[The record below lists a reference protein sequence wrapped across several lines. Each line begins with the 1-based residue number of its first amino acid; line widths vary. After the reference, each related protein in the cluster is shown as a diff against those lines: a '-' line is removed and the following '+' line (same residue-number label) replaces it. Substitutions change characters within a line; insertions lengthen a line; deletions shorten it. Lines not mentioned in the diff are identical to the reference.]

1 MKRIAIRLD
10 AGKSIGIGHL
20 MRCMALAEGLQR
32 EEDVSVFFIC
42 RNRISIEEPYQV
54 VYLDIPYP
62 MAEGGYAVPSIR
74 DEIEELAKVLS
85 EYRIDCLIVD
95 HYGADD
101 NYFQCIRGAVP
112 CLVCID
118 DSVNRYI
125 PADIMINGNIYG
137 TEAEYG
143 SVPVQLLGGKYTLLR
158 REFTGLSGR
167 RLRQQIED
175 VYITS
180 GGSDPLRFCERI
192 AAALREK
199 FDNIRIHV
207 IAGAGFERDY
217 VQDLKDTGVT
227 VHTDAN
233 MLQCM
238 QDADLF
244 ISGAGSTLYELAVT
258 GTPSIS
264 YILADNQIRIAER
277 MWKENCSAAG
287 GGWEEFNSERLSAI
301 FHNISDYETRRRMSE
316 RAQKTIHSDGALYAA
331 AQIVSFLNGEG
342 GE

>member
-1 MKRIAIRLD
+1 M
-10 AGKSIGIGHL
+10 
-20 MRCMALAEGLQR
+20 
-32 EEDVSVFFIC
+32 
-42 RNRISIEEPYQV
+42 
-54 VYLDIPYP
+54 
-62 MAEGGYAVPSIR
+62 
-74 DEIEELAKVLS
+74 
-85 EYRIDCLIVD
+85 
-95 HYGADD
+95 
-101 NYFQCIRGAVP
+101 
-112 CLVCID
+112 
-118 DSVNRYI
+118 
-125 PADIMINGNIYG
+125 
-137 TEAEYG
+137 
-143 SVPVQLLGGKYTLLR
+143 LR

-199 FDNIRIHV
+199 FDN
-207 IAGAGFERDY
+207 
-217 VQDLKDTGVT
+217 
-227 VHTDAN
+227 
-233 MLQCM
+233 
-238 QDADLF
+238 
-244 ISGAGSTLYELAVT
+244 ELAVT

-287 GGWEEFNSERLSAI
+287 GRWEEFDSERLSAI

-342 GE
+342 GTSCGSTACLNK